1 MVDYVEKQLNQL
13 EGCIKSTFANGTG
26 DPKESML
33 KFADFK
39 SRALRDVQTLLA
51 SPGSG
56 DGSNRPLDQYPA
68 GSWAVTWPLTSP
80 ARGDASAQLMSA

>member
-13 EGCIKSTFANGTG
+13 EGCINSTFANGIG

-33 KFADFK
+33 RFADLK
-39 SRALRDVQTLLA
+39 NRALRDLQTLLA

-56 DGSNRPLDQYPA
+56 DGPNRPLDQYPA
-68 GSWAVTWPLTSP
+68 ASWAVTWPLTSP
-80 ARGDASAQLMSA
+80 ARGDASVLVGY